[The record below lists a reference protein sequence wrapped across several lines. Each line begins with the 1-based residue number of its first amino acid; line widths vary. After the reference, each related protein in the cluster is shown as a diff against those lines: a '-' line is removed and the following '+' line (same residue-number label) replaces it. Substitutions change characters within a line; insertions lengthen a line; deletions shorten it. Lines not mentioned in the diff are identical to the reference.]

1 MSYAEF
7 QEHWELLSEKERSRY
22 GARSVSEL
30 LADVRAGRFGD
41 YYQLW
46 HSIGARASLAEAGSL
61 LADILES
68 DTDYLNRY
76 HCAAA
81 LISIGRVHSE
91 GFRPEQL
98 SAHETYPVRE
108 RLSELRARLQL

>member
-1 MSYAEF
+1 MSYAQF
-7 QEHWELLSEKERSRY
+7 QEHWEREAEKERARY
-22 GARSVSEL
+22 DARAVSAL

-68 DTDYLNRY
+68 DADYLNRY

-81 LISIGRVHSE
+81 LIAIGQVHSE

-108 RLSELRARLQL
+108 RLIELRARLKV